1 MWMDVR
7 ECADVRCLA
16 MMNGEADV
24 AGSHQISFR
33 RGLHSQSLGGGVGQ
47 AGLLKRFRILSKHF
61 EITNNLTTI
70 FS

>member
-33 RGLHSQSLGGGVGQ
+33 RGLHSQSLVGWCR
-47 AGLLKRFRILSKHF
+47 AGRVIEDIPDSLKAF
-61 EITNNLTTI
+61 
-70 FS
+70 